1 MKTTDTIKP
10 AMRIRGRCVEAV
22 LDPETG
28 ATETVTARIH
38 YTLTDQTIETE
49 GVVGDYGIIE
59 CVGDRHG
66 WLYSTSVHGE
76 SGVAILEGL
85 PYWLPPLPAG
95 WDIPA
100 IEFAASLVEVEAVSA

>member
-1 MKTTDTIKP
+1 MTTTDTIKP
-10 AMRIRGRCVEAV
+10 AMRIRGRSVEAV

-49 GVVGDYGIIE
+49 HAVGDHGIID
-59 CVGDRHG
+59 CVGDRYG
-66 WLYSTSVHGE
+66 WRYSTSVHGE

-85 PYWLPPLPAG
+85 AYWLPPLPAG